1 MFSQAFSSDLPISII
16 EEIFSWTIAN
26 VVKNFNIEELI
37 NYLKRKDL
45 KLNEDNIKILC
56 KEKISGHFFFKL
68 TQKKLEQYSIK
79 GVL

>member
-1 MFSQAFSSDLPISII
+1 
-16 EEIFSWTIAN
+16 
-26 VVKNFNIEELI
+26 VVKDFNIEELI

-45 KLNEDNIKILC
+45 KLNEDDIKILC